1 MKNFAAENDAIR
13 SAWES
18 DKKGYK
24 NSLEVLQ
31 NKLEVS
37 NNSENLV
44 NKMKTEI
51 EKDLNIKSSELI
63 K

>member
-1 MKNFAAENDAIR
+1 MKKYEAENVAIR

-37 NNSENLV
+37 NNSESLIC
-44 NKMKTEI
+44 KMKLEI
-51 EKDLNIKSSELI
+51 EKELNNKSSELI